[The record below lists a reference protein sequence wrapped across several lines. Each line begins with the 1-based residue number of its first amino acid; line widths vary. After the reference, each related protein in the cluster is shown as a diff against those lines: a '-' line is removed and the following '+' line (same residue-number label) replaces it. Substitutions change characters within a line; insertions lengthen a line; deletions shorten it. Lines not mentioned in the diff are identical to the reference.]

1 VVAGLGIPK
10 TAPDMDAAK
19 QLITYMLQPD
29 TQIAMLKA
37 NGFFPVVKADLPAD
51 MPASVRA
58 EGAAVAAQSGSADA
72 NPGLLPIGLGAN
84 GGKFNKVY
92 VDAFQQIVLNNADIK
107 TVLDQQAGIL
117 GGIMKESNAPCWAP
131 DAMSDGPCPVN

>member
-1 VVAGLGIPK
+1 
-10 TAPDMDAAK
+10 
-19 QLITYMLQPD
+19 
-29 TQIAMLKA
+29 
-37 NGFFPVVKADLPAD
+37 VVKADLPAD